1 MSTGDPLAD
10 SERSEADGS
19 DTGEGHRRTF
29 AELYR
34 ESRESLIR
42 VLRPR
47 CRTRDE
53 AEDVLHEAVV
63 KLFALDQPGTYS
75 FLSSLLYRTAV
86 NVVKNR
92 RKQEVTYARL
102 NPIAVKGPDEFAP
115 PPEDALDEQ
124 QFAKRLP
131 EALNALKDDNP
142 KWSEAFLLRT
152 QHNLEW
158 KEISKRMGVTT
169 RMTEFY
175 VARAVEYC
183 QNHIDA
189 KVTRRKPK

>member
-1 MSTGDPLAD
+1 
-10 SERSEADGS
+10 
-19 DTGEGHRRTF
+19 
-29 AELYR
+29 
-34 ESRESLIR
+34 
-42 VLRPR
+42 
-47 CRTRDE
+47 
-53 AEDVLHEAVV
+53 VV